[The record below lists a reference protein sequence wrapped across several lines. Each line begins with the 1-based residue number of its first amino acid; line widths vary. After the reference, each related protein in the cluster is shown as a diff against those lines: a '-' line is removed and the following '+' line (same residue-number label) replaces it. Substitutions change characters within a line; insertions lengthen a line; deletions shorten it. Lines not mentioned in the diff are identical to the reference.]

1 MNFIEGL
8 IEKKGSDLYFNF
20 GTNSLKL
27 PPEKSTESDLQEY
40 AGKQVIGGI
49 RPESIHDEPTYL
61 SQFPDWVIDAKVE
74 VTELMGNEIFL
85 YLIAEEQPL
94 VARVSPRSSAR
105 AEDNIKIAIDVSR
118 IHIFDKDTEH
128 CIVH

>member
-1 MNFIEGL
+1 MNFVEGT

-20 GTNSLKL
+20 GNASLKL
-27 PPEKSTESDLQEY
+27 PPEKSNESDLQEY

-61 SQFPDWVIDAKVE
+61 SQYADWVVDTRVE

-85 YLIAEEQPL
+85 YLVTEEQPM

-105 AEDNIKIAIDVSR
+105 AEDNIKIALDISR
-118 IHIFDKDTEH
+118 IHIFDKDTEK